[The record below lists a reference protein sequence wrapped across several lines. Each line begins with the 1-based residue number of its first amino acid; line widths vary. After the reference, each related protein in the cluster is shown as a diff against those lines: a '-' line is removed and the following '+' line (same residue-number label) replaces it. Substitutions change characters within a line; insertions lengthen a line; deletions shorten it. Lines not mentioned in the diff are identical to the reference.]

1 MKEAIEHLRQASYL
15 HPTRASGVGDSC
27 EDAPHD
33 TLVPL
38 NTILFPDGR
47 LALQVFEVR
56 YLDMIRKCIANAE
69 EFGVVPLA
77 HGDEVRK
84 PGQHEALAGV
94 GTLASVVDWT
104 APLPGLMRITC
115 VGTQRFRIVEATQ
128 LPHGLWMADI
138 VRLPHDLEIPVP
150 MDQQDVANALGSL
163 IRTLQQRGVTGAQM
177 PMQPPYRLDDSGWVA
192 NRWCELLQLD
202 MMQKELLLAQE
213 NPVLRLE
220 LVQDALTENGLL
232 N

>member
-1 MKEAIEHLRQASYL
+1 MIPLF
-15 HPTRASGVGDSC
+15 
-27 EDAPHD
+27 
-33 TLVPL
+33 PL

-56 YLDMIRKCIANAE
+56 YLDMIRKCIANGG
-69 EFGVVPLA
+69 EFGIVPLA

-84 PGQHEALAGV
+84 PGQHEALCSV
-94 GTLASVVDWT
+94 GTLARVLEWT
-104 APLPGLMRITC
+104 APLPGLMQITC
-115 VGTQRFRIVEATQ
+115 LGTQRFRIEAATQ
-128 LPHGLWMADI
+128 LPHGLWMAE
-138 VRLPHDLEIPVP
+138 VTRLPDDLAIPIP
-150 MDQQDVANALGSL
+150 NDQQDVANALGSL

-177 PMQPPYRLDDSGWVA
+177 PMHPPYRLDDSGWVA

-202 MMQKELLLAQE
+202 MVQKELLLAQE